1 MKRYA
6 SIIRIISV
14 VELLGGILA
23 GVTFALKF
31 DNFLTLV
38 YFVAGASL
46 AFVFSASYANLLE
59 TTDDTNEMLH
69 RIMEQGEIAQIKKTT
84 LTDTSVK
91 SITKAITDATIP
103 NVQRNE
109 EKAIATKDLD
119 DPAYIVCSQ
128 CRTKQK
134 ANREVCFNCGAKF
147 QS

>member
-69 RIMEQGEIAQIKKTT
+69 RMMEQGEIAQIKKTT
-84 LTDTSVK
+84 LTDTS
-91 SITKAITDATIP
+91 TKAITDATIP

-128 CRTKQK
+128 CWTKQK